1 MPYIQKWG
9 VSRLSAVSP
18 LNNNGA
24 KSIMDPNYKEEPKQ
38 AFGFEVDHCLR
49 WVPAIDLVSS
59 LIYENNPVEHLI
71 EGGRRLVNIH
81 NHQFAFKH
89 LFPKQVHDHF

>member
-24 KSIMDPNYKEEPKQ
+24 KSIMDTDYKEESEQ
-38 AFGFEVDHCLR
+38 TFGFEVNTSPDNNNI
-49 WVPAIDLVSS
+49 IDDDSMVKLHS
-59 LIYENNPVEHLI
+59 
-71 EGGRRLVNIH
+71 
-81 NHQFAFKH
+81 
-89 LFPKQVHDHF
+89 

>member
-24 KSIMDPNYKEEPKQ
+24 KSIMDTDYKEESEQ
-38 AFGFEVDHCLR
+38 TFGFEVNTSPDNNN
-49 WVPAIDLVSS
+49 I
-59 LIYENNPVEHLI
+59 IEENNDIANAELTMEMILI
-71 EGGRRLVNIH
+71 H
-81 NHQFAFKH
+81 
-89 LFPKQVHDHF
+89 